1 MPNKSEEKQLLRDR
15 LLAAR
20 KTHHATYGATAARQ
34 LAAHAQAIEAAIA
47 LAIEEVALHGDIGA
61 GAIIAAYLP
70 IGSEIDIKPLT
81 AALAAQGHDIALPV
95 CLAKSEPVIFR
106 RYKQGDKLAPDA
118 MNILAP
124 TQDAETLVPHI
135 VLLPL
140 LGFDRDGMRLGRGG
154 GYYDRTLAAL
164 RAHGKSRAF
173 GIAYDMQ
180 MVDKCPPGPHDQ
192 AVDAVITE
200 RAIYRFERD

>member
-20 KTHHATYGATAARQ
+20 KAHHAAYGATAARQ
-34 LAAHAQAIEAAIA
+34 LAAHAPAIAPAIA
-47 LAIEEVALHGDIGA
+47 LAIEEVALESDIGA
-61 GAIIAAYLP
+61 AAIIAAYLP

-95 CLAKSEPVIFR
+95 CMAEAEPVIFR
-106 RYKQGDKLAPDA
+106 RYQEGDKLAPDA

-124 TQDAETLVPHI
+124 TQDAEMLVPHI

-140 LGFDRDGMRLGRGG
+140 LGFDRDGRRLGRGG

-164 RAHGKSRAF
+164 RARGQSRAF

-180 MVDKCPPGPHDQ
+180 IVDKCPTGPHDQ
-192 AVDAVITE
+192 AVDAVVTE

>member
-34 LAAHAQAIEAAIA
+34 LAAHAPAITP
-47 LAIEEVALHGDIGA
+47 AIEEVALESDIGA
-61 GAIIAAYLP
+61 AAIIAVYLP

-95 CLAKSEPVIFR
+95 CLTKSEPVIFR

-164 RAHGKSRAF
+164 RAHGESRAF

-180 MVDKCPPGPHDQ
+180 MVDKCPTGPHDQ